1 MTDEKFMNLNKETA
15 LRLWTKQFGK
25 RQKALDF
32 AGREIAKA
40 AYNDRNSNYGWN
52 VDHIFP
58 LSRGGKTADYNL
70 ICCHIL
76 SNDEKADRFPCFKAN
91 EKVFEI
97 QRRQNHYEIVERTT
111 LDEGGN
117 EDEIINFLDAA
128 QGLRCWKSCKP
139 GRGQTFV
146 GYVKIKVKISND
158 SDQLLERYGK
168 FLFELFDTENIFVE
182 SAVRYNNYRYSLQ
195 SIQDYVF
202 TVISGIVPT
211 KEDTQ
216 NLLDDCVML
225 NTYSNYFISKTKF
238 EKIQIVCG
246 MKAYDSFLD
255 MLLNCK
261 KDIVEKQIQFT
272 DSLAVDELVKINTSA
287 EKELKGILRQ
297 GELYPYNFIFTK
309 LGKDLGKYV

>member
-1 MTDEKFMNLNKETA
+1 M
-15 LRLWTKQFGK
+15 
-25 RQKALDF
+25 
-32 AGREIAKA
+32 
-40 AYNDRNSNYGWN
+40 
-52 VDHIFP
+52 
-58 LSRGGKTADYNL
+58 
-70 ICCHIL
+70 
-76 SNDEKADRFPCFKAN
+76 
-91 EKVFEI
+91 
-97 QRRQNHYEIVERTT
+97 
-111 LDEGGN
+111 DEGGN

-146 GYVKIKVKISND
+146 GYVKIKVKIPND

-297 GELYPYNFIFTK
+297 GELYPYKFIFTK

>member
-1 MTDEKFMNLNKETA
+1 M
-15 LRLWTKQFGK
+15 
-25 RQKALDF
+25 
-32 AGREIAKA
+32 
-40 AYNDRNSNYGWN
+40 
-52 VDHIFP
+52 
-58 LSRGGKTADYNL
+58 
-70 ICCHIL
+70 
-76 SNDEKADRFPCFKAN
+76 
-91 EKVFEI
+91 
-97 QRRQNHYEIVERTT
+97 
-111 LDEGGN
+111 
-117 EDEIINFLDAA
+117 
-128 QGLRCWKSCKP
+128 
-139 GRGQTFV
+139 
-146 GYVKIKVKISND
+146 GYVKIKVKIPND

-216 NLLDDCVML
+216 NFLDDCV
-225 NTYSNYFISKTKF
+225 
-238 EKIQIVCG
+238 
-246 MKAYDSFLD
+246 

-297 GELYPYNFIFTK
+297 GELYPYKFIFTK

>member
-146 GYVKIKVKISND
+146 GYVKIKVKIPND

-216 NLLDDCVML
+216 NFLDDCV
-225 NTYSNYFISKTKF
+225 
-238 EKIQIVCG
+238 
-246 MKAYDSFLD
+246 

-297 GELYPYNFIFTK
+297 GELYPYKFIFTK